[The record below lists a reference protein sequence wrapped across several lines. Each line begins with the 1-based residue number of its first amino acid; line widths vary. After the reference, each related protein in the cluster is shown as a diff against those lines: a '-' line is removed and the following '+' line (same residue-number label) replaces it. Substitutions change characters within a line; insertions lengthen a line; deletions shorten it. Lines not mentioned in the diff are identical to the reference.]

1 VLSTDSFAVQQR
13 RTGMKTGFLAA
24 VLTAILAAPASAQA
38 PEVPVDL
45 ELVLASDVS
54 ASIDAEEATLQR
66 AGYLSA
72 LTSPEVIDTIA
83 RGVLGRIAVIYVEWA
98 GSQRTIVGWTVIEDL
113 ASARAFAV
121 ALQSAPLSSGATTSI
136 SGALDYS
143 ASLFDG
149 NGFEGTRRVID
160 ISGDGRNYAGRP
172 LGFARADVLAGG
184 ITINA
189 LPMLHLDTDGS
200 VLNPGLD
207 TYYSQ
212 RVVGG
217 PGAFMVPA
225 LGANAFPE
233 AILKKLIIEIAG
245 LNTGALPRGPRLALA
260 VHHIDA
266 AGDDDRG
273 AGERK

>member
-1 VLSTDSFAVQQR
+1 MA
-13 RTGMKTGFLAA
+13 
-24 VLTAILAAPASAQA
+24 LAAPVHAQA

-66 AGYLSA
+66 AGYLAA
-72 LTSPEVIDTIA
+72 LTSPEVIDTIG
-83 RGVLGRIAVIYVEWA
+83 RGVLGRIAVTYVEWA
-98 GSQRTIVGWTVIEDL
+98 GSQTTIVDWTVIEDMS
-113 ASARAFAV
+113 SANAFAI
-121 ALQSAPLSSGATTSI
+121 ALRAARLSSGATTSI
-136 SGALDYS
+136 SGALDYA

-149 NGFEGTRRVID
+149 NGIEGTRRVID

-189 LPMLHLDTDGS
+189 LPMLHLDDDGKI
-200 VLNPGLD
+200 LNPGLD

-217 PGAFMVPA
+217 PGSFMVPA
-225 LGANAFPE
+225 LGANAFPD

-245 LNTGALPRGPRLALA
+245 VNPGPAYALTGKARLALA
-260 VHHIDA
+260 VQHIDA

-273 AGERK
+273 ADERE